1 MPPGS
6 PRGPVETLLD
16 GPVLKVLARAREERV
31 RAEALHEQAVQARG
45 VKSDNADQRIGI
57 DIVLRAMEQPLTA
70 SERLLLSLH
79 LMMCKRCTSFSQQIE
94 FLRRASRKIPEVL
107 EKDAD

>member
-1 MPPGS
+1 MS
-6 PRGPVETLLD
+6 KLMYSC
-16 GPVLKVLARAREERV
+16 
-31 RAEALHEQAVQARG
+31 EQAAKLSSQA
-45 VKSDNADQRIGI
+45 
-57 DIVLRAMEQPLTA
+57 LEQPLTA
-70 SERLLLSLH
+70 AERVLLSLH